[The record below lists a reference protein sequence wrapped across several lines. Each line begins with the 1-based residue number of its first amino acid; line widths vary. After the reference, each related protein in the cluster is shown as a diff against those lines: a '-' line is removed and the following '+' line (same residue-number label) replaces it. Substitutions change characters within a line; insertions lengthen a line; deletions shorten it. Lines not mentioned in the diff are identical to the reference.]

1 MLHCKRQY
9 AAMQTNGLL
18 LVSGI
23 CKLSGDH
30 DAAARCVPEK
40 VTIMSKTA
48 SIGLAPSNGLF
59 GRLMASIDRLLMTS
73 ARAAVRN
80 GDLPYFGL

>member
-1 MLHCKRQY
+1 
-9 AAMQTNGLL
+9 MQTNGLL

-23 CKLSGDH
+23 RRLFPDH
-30 DAAARCVPEK
+30 DAASRCASEK
-40 VTIMSKTA
+40 GTTISMTA
-48 SIGLAPSNGLF
+48 SIQFAPSNSLF
-59 GRLMASIDRLLMTS
+59 GRLMASIDRLLMIW